1 MNRLNNNI
9 YKTVYFFAPHGE
21 ETREVHDELSDIFSR
36 HGIEEVGASDDA
48 DIIASIGGDGEF
60 LQSVRKN
67 NFRDDCVYLG
77 IAVDGANYFYVDF
90 HYRDIKTL
98 EEAIDQDNLDVR
110 NYPLL
115 EVSINDNKPSYC
127 LNEFTLRSSIVK
139 TIKMDVYINDFLFEQ
154 FNGDGILI
162 ATPTGSTGYNKSL
175 GGSVVDPLI
184 HAMQVTELA
193 SVNNN
198 TYRTL
203 GTSFLLNKERPLTLL
218 IDKNLDYYP
227 IMSLDNEAISV
238 RNTEKVEVSISDKLI
253 KTLKLKDNTF
263 WHKAQRNFL

>member
-1 MNRLNNNI
+1 MNNNI
-9 YKTVYFFAPHGE
+9 YKTVYFFAPHVE
-21 ETREVHDELSDIFSR
+21 ETKEIQGELSELFSR
-36 HGIEEVGASDDA
+36 HGIEEVESSKDA
-48 DIIASIGGDGEF
+48 DIITSIGGDGEF

-77 IAVDGANYFYVDF
+77 VAVDEANYLYVDF
-90 HYRDIKTL
+90 HYRDIKML
-98 EEAIDQDNLDVR
+98 EDAIKQNDLDVR

-115 EVSINDNKPSYC
+115 QVKINDNAPSYC

-154 FNGDGILI
+154 FNGDGILV

-175 GGSVVDPLI
+175 GGAVVDPLI
-184 HAMQVTELA
+184 HAIQITELA

-198 TYRTL
+198 THRTL
-203 GTSFLLNKERPLTLL
+203 GTSFLLNKDRPLTLL
-218 IDKNLDYYP
+218 IDKNMDYYP
-227 IMSLDNEAISV
+227 IMALDNESLSV
-238 RNTEKVEVSISDKLI
+238 RNTEKVEVAISDRLV
-253 KTLKLKDNTF
+253 KTLKLKNNTF

>member
-1 MNRLNNNI
+1 MNNNI

-21 ETREVHDELSDIFSR
+21 ETKEIQNDLSELFSR
-36 HGIEEVGASDDA
+36 HNIKEVDSGDKA
-48 DIIASIGGDGEF
+48 DIIASIGGDGMF

-67 NFRDDCVYLG
+67 DFRDDCVYLG
-77 IAVDGANYFYVDF
+77 IAVDESNHLYVDF
-90 HYRDIKTL
+90 HYRDISSL
-98 EEAIDQDNLDVR
+98 EEAIDQNNLDVR
-110 NYPLL
+110 KYPLL
-115 EVSINDNKPSYC
+115 QVKINDNKPSYC

-154 FNGDGILI
+154 FNGDGILV

-175 GGSVVDPLI
+175 GGAVVDPLI
-184 HAMQVTELA
+184 HALQVTELA

-218 IDKNLDYYP
+218 IDKNVDYYP
-227 IMSLDNEAISV
+227 IMSLDNDALSV
-238 RNTEKVEVSISDKLI
+238 RNTEKVELAISDKMI
-253 KTLKLKDNTF
+253 RTLKLKDNTF

>member
-1 MNRLNNNI
+1 MNNNT

-21 ETREVHDELSDIFSR
+21 ETKEVQGELSELFSR
-36 HGIEEVGASDDA
+36 HGIEEVKSSDEA

-67 NFRDDCVYLG
+67 AFRDDCVYLG
-77 IAVDGANYFYVDF
+77 IAVDENHYFYVDF

-154 FNGDGILI
+154 FNGDGILV

-184 HAMQVTELA
+184 RAMQVTELA

-198 TYRTL
+198 THRTL
-203 GTSFLLNKERPLTLL
+203 GTSFLLNKDRPLTLL
-218 IDKNLDYYP
+218 IDKSMDYYP
-227 IMSLDNEAISV
+227 IMSLDNEANSV
-238 RNTEKVEVSISDKLI
+238 RNTEKIEVKMSDKLI

>member
-1 MNRLNNNI
+1 MDN

-21 ETREVHDELSDIFSR
+21 ETKEIRTHLSDLFSR
-36 HGIEEVGASDDA
+36 LEIETVQSTENA

-60 LQSVRKN
+60 LQAVRKN
-67 NFRDDCVYLG
+67 EFRDDCVYLG
-77 IAVDGANYFYVDF
+77 IAVDNANYFYVDF
-90 HYRDIKTL
+90 HYREISVL
-98 EEAIDQDNLDVR
+98 EEAFTQDNIDVR
-110 NYPLL
+110 NYPALK
-115 EVSINDNKPSYC
+115 VIINNNRPSYC

-154 FNGDGILI
+154 FNGDGILV

-175 GGSVVDPLI
+175 GGAVVDPLI
-184 HAMQVTELA
+184 QAMQVTELA

-198 TYRTL
+198 THRTL

-218 IDKNLDYYP
+218 IDKNVDYYP
-227 IMSLDNEAISV
+227 IMSLDNEALSV
-238 RNTEKVEVSISDKLI
+238 RNTEKVEIGLSDKLI
-253 KTLKLKDNTF
+253 KTLKLKNNTF